1 MRIAICDDL
10 VEQLNILEAALKAY
24 FKLNPKFVKIELF
37 QHAFDF
43 LDIQSKQ
50 PFDLVLLDICMPGF
64 LGTEVAKEIR
74 HKNQHTAVIF
84 VTTSPEFA
92 VEAFALNAIHY
103 IIKPFTETQFNAAMD
118 RAMFNM
124 QEKLTQMIQLKCPK
138 GIYQMVDI
146 DQICYIE
153 SRAHRQQVYLLDETT
168 IETVQ
173 TLIEL
178 HQNLE
183 ALSLGQF
190 IQPYKGYIVNQQ
202 FIVRIEPQQIVLKNQ
217 TSIPIPRRTFN
228 TLKKSYFEYMFKGR
242 P

>member
-10 VEQLNILEAALKAY
+10 VEQLKTIETALAAY
-24 FKLNPKFVKIELF
+24 FKLHPKFVKIESF
-37 QHAFDF
+37 QHAFVF
-43 LDIQSKQ
+43 LDAQSKN
-50 PFDLVLLDICMPGF
+50 PFDLVLLDICMPGI

-74 HKNQHTAVIF
+74 SNNQHTAIIF
-84 VTTSPEFA
+84 ITTSQEFA
-92 VEAFALNAIHY
+92 VEAFALNALHY
-103 IIKPFTETQFNAAMD
+103 VIKPFNEIQFNAAMD
-118 RAMFNM
+118 RAMSSI
-124 QEKLTQMIQLKCPK
+124 QDKLTQMIHLKCPK

-153 SRAHRQQVYLLDETT
+153 SRAHRQQVCLFDGTT

-183 ALSLGQF
+183 TMSLGQF
-190 IQPYKGYIVNQQ
+190 VQPYKGYIVNQQ
-202 FIVRIEPQQIVLKNQ
+202 AISKIEPQQLVLKNHQ
-217 TSIPIPRRTFN
+217 VIPIPRRTFN

-242 P
+242 N

>member
-10 VEQLNILEAALKAY
+10 VEQLNTIEAALIAY
-24 FKLNPKFVKIELF
+24 FKLHPKFVKIEAF

-43 LDIQSKQ
+43 LDAQTKK
-50 PFDLVLLDICMPGF
+50 PFDLVLLDICMPGL

-74 HKNQHTAVIF
+74 SNKHHTAIIF
-84 VTTSPEFA
+84 VTTSQEFA
-92 VEAFALNAIHY
+92 VEAFALNAVHY
-103 IIKPFTETQFNAAMD
+103 VIKPFNEIQFNAALE
-118 RAMFNM
+118 RAMASI
-124 QEKLTQMIQLKCPK
+124 QDKLNQMIQLKCPK

-153 SRAHRQQVYLLDETT
+153 SRAHRQQVCLFDGTT

-173 TLIEL
+173 TLMEL
-178 HQNLE
+178 YQTLE
-183 ALSLGQF
+183 LLSFGQY

-202 FIVRIEPQQIVLKNQ
+202 AISKIEPQQLVLKNHQ
-217 TSIPIPRRTFN
+217 VIPIPRRTFN

-242 P
+242 N